1 MKNVIGLLLIGGMLL
16 AMSCNS
22 DRKAGPRRITLQSD
36 SMMMIAGSMPFYI
49 GKNLYLVIMD
59 YPAPKP
65 ALTLGQEIGFLEE
78 RAIPGYQHIDSLRR
92 RGIPVFGGVMALK
105 QGCAFI
111 IQANDNLELQKF
123 LKDNPLTET
132 AQVTVIPLVSF
143 GESLFRHQ
151 EKLQKLKESQ
161 TKQRE

>member
-1 MKNVIGLLLIGGMLL
+1 
-16 AMSCNS
+16 
-22 DRKAGPRRITLQSD
+22 
-36 SMMMIAGSMPFYI
+36 
-49 GKNLYLVIMD
+49 
-59 YPAPKP
+59 
-65 ALTLGQEIGFLEE
+65 
-78 RAIPGYQHIDSLRR
+78 
-92 RGIPVFGGVMALK
+92 K

>member
-1 MKNVIGLLLIGGMLL
+1 MRNILGFLLTVVILMAL
-16 AMSCNS
+16 SCNNEK
-22 DRKAGPRRITLQSD
+22 DAGPRRITLQSD
-36 SMMMIAGSMPFYI
+36 SMMMISDSTPFYI

-78 RAIPGYQHIDSLRR
+78 RVMPGYQHIDSLRR
-92 RGIPVFGGVMALK
+92 TGIPIFGGVMALK
-105 QGCAFI
+105 PGCAFI

-151 EKLQKLKESQ
+151 EKLQKLKENQ
-161 TKQRE
+161 AK